1 MLASMHEAAESSGGC
16 VSDACR
22 ERNALRGPAALQ
34 GARAAEALS
43 DASPGRKRKADG
55 SAEPFTSRR
64 PRLTE
69 CSEVRTASCILLLQ
83 CCAPSLPAALYQEE
97 SLLPCPVG
105 GLACMHTA
113 ALTASEAVI

>member
-1 MLASMHEAAESSGGC
+1 MLYPCMRLLRGLGWCITMPS
-16 VSDACR
+16 R
-22 ERNALRGPAALQ
+22 KRYALRGLAALQ

-69 CSEVRTASCILLLQ
+69 CSEVRTASCNLLLQ
-83 CCAPSLPAALYQEE
+83 CHASSTPFTSVPGRALD
-97 SLLPCPVG
+97 
-105 GLACMHTA
+105 
-113 ALTASEAVI
+113 AVSW